1 MHTINIRVFLHC
13 LVWTTVLLGV
23 FRKREIRK
31 MAPENAVGRF
41 SPSDEYRKRSYI
53 KSEAEYKKIY
63 NESITNPEKFWAEQA
78 ESIDWFSKDWKKV
91 FDWNQKD
98 SIISWFKGG
107 KLNVSYN
114 CLDRH
119 VKNGLKNTAA
129 LIFQGENDDDV
140 RTYTFGQL
148 LHEVEKFA
156 NVLKS
161 KGVKKGDRV
170 SVYLPMIPELA
181 ITLLACARIGA
192 IHSVIFAGFSSDSA
206 YNRIVDCSP
215 NVLVCSDGS
224 FRGGKRLDMK
234 GKINEVLEH
243 ETTVKSVIVVKRTGA
258 DVVMEEGR
266 DAWWHEEMAKAPIHC
281 EPEVMD
287 AEDPLFL
294 LYTSGSTGKP
304 KGLVHTNGG
313 YILGSML
320 TFKYAFDYRPGEVYW
335 CTADIGW
342 ITGHSYIL
350 YGPLAAGA
358 TTLMF
363 EGVPNYPEND
373 RFWQIVEKWKVD
385 IFYTAPT
392 AIRMIRKTGDD
403 WIKKHDLSTLK
414 VLGSVGEPIDADVWK
429 WYHNLIGGG
438 NCPISDTY
446 WQTETGSFIITP
458 LPGAFDLKP
467 GSAMKPFFGI
477 EPAILNED
485 KSVTPVGEGGRLV
498 VKKPWPS
505 IARTIWQDH
514 EKYKEFYWTAYP
526 GYYFTGDGARMDKD
540 GDYWLLGRVDD
551 VISVAGH
558 RIGAAEVEA
567 ALISHQAVAEAAVVP
582 IPDEIKGEAIY
593 TFVTLKDGFKS
604 SEELIKSLINHV
616 RNEVGAIAT
625 PKVIQIADALPK
637 TRSGKIVRRM
647 LRKIAGGSKS
657 EELGDTSTL
666 QDQGVIDALIKGR
679 Q

>member
-1 MHTINIRVFLHC
+1 MTPNNPKG
-13 LVWTTVLLGV
+13 TY
-23 FRKREIRK
+23 
-31 MAPENAVGRF
+31 P
-41 SPSDEYRKRSYI
+41 PSERYRKRSYI
-53 KSEAEYKKIY
+53 DSEAKYKKMY
-63 NESITNPEKFWAEQA
+63 NESLSDPEKFWAAQA
-78 ESIDWFSKDWKKV
+78 ETLDWFSKDWKKV
-91 FDWNQKD
+91 FEWDQKEAR
-98 SIISWFKGG
+98 ISWFKGG

-129 LIFQGENDDDV
+129 LIFQGEKDDDV

-148 LHEVEKFA
+148 LNEVEKFA

-181 ITLLACARIGA
+181 ITLLACSRIGA
-192 IHSVIFAGFSSDSA
+192 LHSVIFAGFSSDSV
-206 YNRIVDCSP
+206 YNRVSDCSP
-215 NVLVCSDGS
+215 KVLVCSDGS
-224 FRGGKRLDMK
+224 FRGGKKLDMK
-234 GKINEVLEH
+234 GKVNEVLER
-243 ETTVKSVIVVKRTGA
+243 ETTVTSVITVRRTGA

-266 DAWWHEEMAKAPIHC
+266 DTWWHDEMSKAKAGCP
-281 EPEVMD
+281 PEVMD

-304 KGLVHTNGG
+304 KGLVHTNAG
-313 YILGSML
+313 YILGASM
-320 TFKYAFDYRPGEVYW
+320 TFKYAFDYRPGEIHW

-358 TTLMF
+358 TTLMY
-363 EGVPNYPEND
+363 ESVPNYPEEG

-392 AIRMIRKTGDD
+392 ALRMIRKAGDQ
-403 WIKKHDLSTLK
+403 WITKYDLSSLK
-414 VLGSVGEPIDADVWK
+414 VLGSVGEPIDPEVWK
-429 WYHNLIGGG
+429 WYYNLIGGG

-458 LPGAFDLKP
+458 LPGAFNLKP

-477 EPAILNED
+477 DPFILNED
-485 KSVTPVGEGGRLV
+485 KTATKVGESGRLV
-498 VKKPWPS
+498 IKRPWPS
-505 IARTIWQDH
+505 IARTVWQDH
-514 EKYKEFYWTAYP
+514 EKYKEIYWSPYP
-526 GYYFTGDGARMDKD
+526 GYYFTGDGARVDED
-540 GDYWLLGRVDD
+540 GDYWMLGRVDD

-558 RIGAAEVEA
+558 RIGAAEIEA
-567 ALISHQAVAEAAVVP
+567 ALLSHKAVAETAVVP
-582 IPDEIKGEAIY
+582 IPDELKGEAIY
-593 TFVTLKDGFKS
+593 TFVTLKDGFID
-604 SEELIKSLINHV
+604 SEELRKALINHV
-616 RNEVGAIAT
+616 RNEVGPIAT

-647 LRKIAGGSKS
+647 LRKIASGGKS
-657 EELGDTSTL
+657 EDLGDTSTL
-666 QDQGVIDALIKGR
+666 MDQNVIASLIKGR

>member
-1 MHTINIRVFLHC
+1 MT
-13 LVWTTVLLGV
+13 
-23 FRKREIRK
+23 
-31 MAPENAVGRF
+31 PENSEGRF
-41 SPSDEYRKRSYI
+41 PPSDEYRRQSYI
-53 KSEAEYKKIY
+53 GSEEEYMRMY
-63 NESITNPEKFWAEQA
+63 NESVSDPDRFWTEQA
-78 ESIDWFSKDWKKV
+78 ETLDWFSKDWKKV
-91 FDWNQKD
+91 LNWDRKEHR
-98 SIISWFKGG
+98 IEWFKGG

-129 LIFQGENDDDV
+129 LIFQGEEDDDV
-140 RTYTFGQL
+140 RTYTYGQL

-156 NVLKS
+156 NVLKG

-170 SVYLPMIPELA
+170 SVYMPMIPELA
-181 ITLLACARIGA
+181 ITLLACTRIGA
-192 IHSVIFAGFSSDSA
+192 VHSVIFAGFSSDSA
-206 YNRIVDCSP
+206 YNRVVDCTP
-215 NVLVCSDGS
+215 KVLVCSDGS
-224 FRGGKRLDMK
+224 FRGGKKLDMK
-234 GKINEVLEH
+234 GKVNEILERD
-243 ETTVKSVIVVKRTGA
+243 TTVEHVITVRRTGA

-266 DAWWHEEMAKAPIHC
+266 DTWWHDEMAAAEAGC

-287 AEDPLFL
+287 AEDPLFM

-304 KGLVHTNGG
+304 KGLLHTTAG
-313 YILGSML
+313 YLLGTSI
-320 TFKYAFDYRPGEVYW
+320 TFKYAFDYRPGEIYW

-358 TTLMF
+358 TTMMF

-392 AIRMIRKTGDD
+392 AIRMIRKTGDE
-403 WIKKHDLSTLK
+403 WILKHDISTLK
-414 VLGSVGEPIDADVWK
+414 VLGSVGEPIDPEVWK
-429 WYHNLIGGG
+429 WYHRIIGGG
-438 NCPISDTY
+438 RCPISDTY
-446 WQTETGSFIITP
+446 WQTETGSFLITP

-477 EPAILNED
+477 EPEVINED
-485 KSVTPVGEGGRLV
+485 RTLTPVDEGGRLV
-498 VKKPWPS
+498 VKRPWPS

-514 EKYKEFYWTAYP
+514 EKYKEIYWDPYP
-526 GYYFTGDGARMDKD
+526 GYYFTGDRARRDRD

-567 ALISHQAVAEAAVVP
+567 ALISHPSVAEAAVVP

-593 TFVTLKDGFKS
+593 TFVTLKDGFQE
-604 SEELIKSLINHV
+604 SEELKKALVNHV

-625 PKVIQIADALPK
+625 PKVVQIADALPK

-647 LRKIAGGSKS
+647 LRKIAGGSGS
-657 EELGDTSTL
+657 EDLGDTTTL
-666 QDQGVIDALIKGR
+666 ADPEVIKNLIKGR
-679 Q
+679 L

>member
-1 MHTINIRVFLHC
+1 MT
-13 LVWTTVLLGV
+13 
-23 FRKREIRK
+23 
-31 MAPENAVGRF
+31 PENSEGRF
-41 SPSDEYRKRSYI
+41 PPSDEYRKQSYI
-53 KSEAEYKKIY
+53 GSEEEYRRIY
-63 NESITNPEKFWAEQA
+63 DESIKDPDNFWKKQA
-78 ESIDWFSKDWKKV
+78 ETLDWFSKDWKKV
-91 FDWNQKD
+91 MEWDQKECR
-98 SIISWFKGG
+98 ISWFKGG

-119 VKNGLKNTAA
+119 VKNGMKNTAA
-129 LIFQGENDDDV
+129 IIFQGEDDDDV
-140 RTYTFGQL
+140 RVYTYGQL
-148 LHEVEKFA
+148 LYEVEKFA

-206 YNRIVDCSP
+206 YNRVVDCTP
-215 NVLVCSDGS
+215 KVLVCSDGS

-234 GKINEVLEH
+234 GKVNELLER
-243 ETTVKSVIVVKRTGA
+243 ETGVTSVITVKRTGA

-266 DAWWHEEMAKAPIHC
+266 DTWWHEEMASAKTGC

-304 KGLVHTNGG
+304 KGMLHTTAG
-313 YILGSML
+313 YLLGTSM
-320 TFKYAFDYRPGEVYW
+320 TFKYTFDYKPGQVYW

-373 RFWQIVEKWKVD
+373 RFWQVAEKWNVD
-385 IFYTAPT
+385 IFYSAPT
-392 AIRMIRKTGDD
+392 AIRMIRKTGDE
-403 WIKKHDLSTLK
+403 WIKKHDLSSLK
-414 VLGSVGEPIDADVWK
+414 VLGSVGEPIDPEVWK
-429 WYHNLIGGG
+429 WYYNTIGGG
-438 NCPISDTY
+438 HCPIADTY
-446 WQTETGSFIITP
+446 WQTETGSFLITP
-458 LPGAFDLKP
+458 LPGAFELKP

-477 EPAILNED
+477 EPEVINED
-485 KSVTPVGEGGRLV
+485 KTLTPDGESGRLV
-498 VKKPWPS
+498 IKKPWPS

-514 EKYKEFYWTAYP
+514 AKYKEIYWDPYP
-526 GYYFTGDGARMDKD
+526 GYYFTGDGARRDKD

-567 ALISHQAVAEAAVVP
+567 ALLTYPAVAEAAVVP

-593 TFVTLKDGFKS
+593 TFVTLKEGVDMSVDYVKV
-604 SEELIKSLINHV
+604 LVDHV
-616 RNEVGAIAT
+616 RKEVGAIAT

-647 LRKIAGGSKS
+647 LRKIAGGSGS
-657 EELGDTSTL
+657 GDLGDTTTL
-666 QDQGVIDALIKGR
+666 ADPEVINDLIKGR
-679 Q
+679 K

>member
-1 MHTINIRVFLHC
+1 MT
-13 LVWTTVLLGV
+13 
-23 FRKREIRK
+23 
-31 MAPENAVGRF
+31 PENSDGRF
-41 SPSDEYRKRSYI
+41 PPSDEYRKQSYVN
-53 KSEAEYKKIY
+53 SEKEYNRIY
-63 NESITNPEKFWAEQA
+63 KESTENSDVFWTKQAEQL
-78 ESIDWFSKDWKKV
+78 DWYSKDWKKV
-91 FDWNQKD
+91 SEWNQKEAK
-98 SIISWFKGG
+98 ITWFKGG

-119 VKNGLKNTAA
+119 VKKGLKNTAA
-129 LIFQGENDDDV
+129 IIFQGENDDDV
-140 RTYTFGQL
+140 RTYTYGQL

-206 YNRIVDCSP
+206 YNRVIDCTP
-215 NVLVCSDGS
+215 KVLVCSDGS
-224 FRGGKRLDMK
+224 FRGGKKLDMK
-234 GKINEVLEH
+234 GKVNEFLER
-243 ETTVKSVIVVKRTGA
+243 ETGVESVITVRRTGA

-266 DAWWHEEMAKAPIHC
+266 DTWWHDEMAKADINC

-304 KGLVHTNGG
+304 KGLVHTTAG
-313 YILGSML
+313 YILGSMI
-320 TFKYAFDYRPGEVYW
+320 TFRYAFDYRPGEVYW

-392 AIRMIRKTGDD
+392 AIRMIRKTGDE
-403 WIKKHDLSTLK
+403 WIKKHDLSSLK
-414 VLGSVGEPIDADVWK
+414 VLGSVGEPIDPDVWK
-429 WYHNLIGGG
+429 WYQRTIGYGT
-438 NCPISDTY
+438 CPVSDTY
-446 WQTETGSFIITP
+446 WQTETGSFLITP
-458 LPGAFDLKP
+458 FPGAFSLKP

-477 EPAILNED
+477 EPMIVNED
-485 KSVTPVGEGGRLV
+485 KTATPVGESGRLV
-498 VKKPWPS
+498 IKKPWPS
-505 IARTIWQDH
+505 IARTIWQEH
-514 EKYKEFYWTAYP
+514 EKYKEIYWQPYP
-526 GYYFTGDGARMDKD
+526 GYYFTGDGARVDAD
-540 GDYWLLGRVDD
+540 GDYWILGRVDD

-567 ALISHQAVAEAAVVP
+567 ALLSHKAVAEAAVVP

-593 TFVTLKDGFKS
+593 TFVTLKDGFED
-604 SEELIKSLINHV
+604 SEDLRKALVNHV

-625 PKVIQIADALPK
+625 PKVIQVADSLPK

-647 LRKIAGGSKS
+647 LRKIAGGSKT

-666 QDQGVIDALIKGR
+666 VDPGVIDNLIKGR

>member
-1 MHTINIRVFLHC
+1 MTP
-13 LVWTTVLLGV
+13 GSSD
-23 FRKREIRK
+23 
-31 MAPENAVGRF
+31 GRF
-41 SPSDEYRKRSYI
+41 PPSDEYRKNSYV

-63 NESITNPEKFWAEQA
+63 EESINDPEGFWGKQA
-78 ESIDWFSKDWKKV
+78 ETLDWFSKDWKNV
-91 FDWNQKD
+91 FEWDEKD
-98 SIISWFKGG
+98 CRISWFKGG

-119 VKNGLKNTAA
+119 VNNGLKNTAA
-129 LIFQGENDDDV
+129 LIFQGEDDDDV
-140 RTYTFGQL
+140 RTYTYGQL

-161 KGVKKGDRV
+161 RGVKKGDRV

-192 IHSVIFAGFSSDSA
+192 IHSVIFSGFSADSA
-206 YNRIVDCSP
+206 YNRVVDCSP
-215 NVLVCSDGS
+215 KVLVCSDGS
-224 FRGGKRLDMK
+224 FRGGKRLDLK
-234 GKINEVLEH
+234 GKVNELLER
-243 ETTVKSVIVVKRTGA
+243 ETSVTSVITVKRTGA

-266 DAWWHEEMAKAPIHC
+266 DSWWHEEMAAAAVKC

-304 KGLVHTNGG
+304 KGLVHSSAG
-313 YILGSML
+313 YLLGTSM
-320 TFKYAFDYRPGEVYW
+320 TFKYTFDYRPGEVYW

-392 AIRMIRKTGDD
+392 AIRMIRKTGDE
-403 WIKKHDLSTLK
+403 WILKHDLTSLK
-414 VLGSVGEPIDADVWK
+414 VMGSVGEPIDPDVWK
-429 WYHNLIGGG
+429 WFHKTVGGG
-438 NCPISDTY
+438 RCPISDTY
-446 WQTETGSFIITP
+446 WQTETGSFLITP

-477 EPAILNED
+477 EPVVINED
-485 KSVTPVGEGGRLV
+485 KTLSQVNESGRLV
-498 VKKPWPS
+498 IKRPWPS

-514 EKYKEFYWTAYP
+514 DKYKEVYWQPYP
-526 GYYFTGDGARMDKD
+526 GYYFTGDGARMDSD
-540 GDYWLLGRVDD
+540 GDFWLLGRVDD

-567 ALISHQAVAEAAVVP
+567 ALLSHASVAEAAVVP
-582 IPDEIKGEAIY
+582 IPDDIKGEAIY
-593 TFVTLKDGFKS
+593 TFVTLKDGFTES
-604 SEELIKSLINHV
+604 ADLIKALVNHV

-647 LRKIAGGSKS
+647 LRKIASGSGAS
-657 EELGDTSTL
+657 ELGDSSTL
-666 QDQGVIDALIKGR
+666 QDPEVIDQLIKGR